1 MNIGDVVRVKTIRTY
16 EHSGQLGLITGR
28 TGDHYYH
35 VLLES
40 GEFLYADVALEVL
53 CCKQET

>member
-1 MNIGDVVRVKTIRTY
+1 MNIGDVIRIKTNQNTP
-16 EHSGQLGLITGR
+16 HSGDIGLITGR

-53 CCKQET
+53 C

>member
-1 MNIGDVVRVKTIRTY
+1 MNIGDVVRVKTNRRYTHEGRI
-16 EHSGQLGLITGR
+16 GLITGR

-35 VLLES
+35 VSFEA

-53 CCKQET
+53 C

>member
-1 MNIGDVVRVKTIRTY
+1 MNIGDVIRVKTDLGWS
-16 EHSGQLGLITGR
+16 HSGQIGLITGR

-35 VLLES
+35 VSFEA

-53 CCKQET
+53 C

>member
-1 MNIGDVVRVKTIRTY
+1 MNIGDLVRVKKDSNR
-16 EHSGQLGLITGR
+16 GQVGLITGR

-53 CCKQET
+53 C

>member
-1 MNIGDVVRVKTIRTY
+1 MNIGDVIRVKTNLGY
-16 EHSGQLGLITGR
+16 SHSGQFGFITGR

-53 CCKQET
+53 C

>member
-1 MNIGDVVRVKTIRTY
+1 MNIGDVVRVKTKLGYTHDSEI
-16 EHSGQLGLITGR
+16 GLITGR

-40 GEFLYADVALEVL
+40 GCFLYTDVALEVL
-53 CCKQET
+53 C